1 MSLALAQIIPPVVT
15 EVLAAVAAAS
25 VSLGVPYIAYK
36 FSALN
41 DFHVVLYGVEG
52 VDSFDGIV
60 GSVELLNEEVEE
72 NGEIISEHKR
82 ELDSMSDE
90 IESIKELIDDS
101 FERIENVEDKADQN
115 EIEVDR
121 AKETMSG
128 LEQRVDALYRSIKER
143 NE

>member
-1 MSLALAQIIPPVVT
+1 MNPILTQLIPPVVT

-41 DFHVVLYGVEG
+41 DFHVVLYGVDG

-60 GSVELLNEEVEE
+60 GSVELLNEEVED
-72 NGEIISEHKR
+72 NGEIIEVHDR
-82 ELDSMSDE
+82 QLETMSDQL
-90 IESIKELIDDS
+90 ESVKDLIDQS
-101 FERIENVEDKADQN
+101 HERIDEVEDKVDRN
-115 EIEVDR
+115 ERDLTR
-121 AKETMSG
+121 AKEDMEG
-128 LEQRVDALYRSIKER
+128 LERRVDALYRSIKER